1 LSFFSLAGESFLSVF
16 TDQLFFTLAAEE
28 EYRLDLPFRAEAYLL
43 LFQAGE
49 QRASARVKA
58 GK

>member
-1 LSFFSLAGESFLSVF
+1 LAGESFLSVF
-16 TDQLFFTLAAEE
+16 TDQLFFTLAEEE
-28 EYRLDLPFRAEAYLL
+28 EYRLDLPFSAENYLL